1 MSYEFKSYPKIP
13 RLEKLVWAI
22 TEKLD
27 GTNGIVHI
35 EPVNPYQLGAPDP
48 FVNALE
54 AGAVAI
60 VDNFA
65 VFAGS
70 RSRWLQ
76 PGRQTD
82 NYGFGEW
89 VKNNADELVAILGPG
104 THYGEWWGQGI
115 QRNYGA
121 TRKRFTLF
129 APWRYPQVRDIR
141 DETGDEVL
149 TKVPLLAQGSG
160 SARSIQTAID
170 LWSSSLERDGSP
182 AVPGWMNPE
191 GLVLTLGNQN
201 YKIVLNDGPKEGS
214 RG

>member
-1 MSYEFKSYPKIP
+1 MSFEFKSYSKIP
-13 RLEKLVWAI
+13 RIDKLVWAI

-35 EPVNPYQLGAPDP
+35 TP
-48 FVNALE
+48 FIGPEDGIVLE
-54 AGAVAI
+54 GTGAVAI
-60 VDNFA
+60 VGNVL

-76 PGRQTD
+76 PGKQTD

-89 VKNNADELVAILGPG
+89 VKANADELVATLGPG

-160 SARSIQTAID
+160 SARSIQTALD
-170 LWSSSLERDGSP
+170 LWEASLLRDGSP
-182 AVPGWMNPE
+182 AVPGFMNPE
-191 GLVLTLGNQN
+191 GMVLTLGNQN
-201 YKIVLNDGPKEGS
+201 YKVILNDGPKEAS